1 MSETKHETI
10 SELIHALFW
19 PQYSTGR
26 RSILKPVTHLGLLLS
41 DNLESYNNLMVPVA
55 FALVDCDS
63 LCSAAFHQPN
73 WPPLLYPVA
82 P

>member
-1 MSETKHETI
+1 MHFSGHST
-10 SELIHALFW
+10 
-19 PQYSTGR
+19 PQY
-26 RSILKPVTHLGLLLS
+26 SILKPLKHLGLLLS
-41 DNLESYNNLMVPVA
+41 DNLESYSNLMVPVA

-82 P
+82 TQKPSRVLTSVCI